1 MAEMA
6 VVARLSSE
14 LTKGGETSG
23 PVLQQTGP
31 VRWNVHSGLATKS
44 HRLDKDVLRRELAC
58 GLVVRQSL
66 RIELAVRTLAGLMV
80 AARSEDTYGLVQL
93 QEPGFGRLLSEVA
106 SLLLA
111 AKALQ
116 AQRAEREGLALAWP
130 LVWLASWLGQVH
142 GRATRSLQ
150 LVEDTATQA
159 IYQIVDT
166 YGADGA
172 GKAILEEVSKTKKP
186 AYGTGGDVVSTVK
199 AALSRQL

>member
-1 MAEMA
+1 MCLIQGVPNMQVASLCRAEMA

-66 RIELAVRTLAGLMV
+66 RIEVGRTGCGVSWRDRSVCDRQPRSPRSSASQLAVRTLAGLMV

-116 AQRAEREGLALAWP
+116 AQRWARL
-130 LVWLASWLGQVH
+130 
-142 GRATRSLQ
+142 RAC
-150 LVEDTATQA
+150 A
-159 IYQIVDT
+159 
-166 YGADGA
+166 
-172 GKAILEEVSKTKKP
+172 
-186 AYGTGGDVVSTVK
+186 
-199 AALSRQL
+199 